1 MEQLIELPNIFD
13 YATSELSQDAF
24 ICYLLAFGMDKYKKA
39 HPREFKIAHLFLEK
53 CGIPADEE
61 ILEIKKQ
68 YLDIDVLAV
77 TSSHFLIIEDKTG
90 TKEHSNQIVKYV
102 KALKNSAL
110 SSGRKI
116 KVCYLKTLDYVRSY
130 ETSDKTVLPQC
141 DCCSLRRKD
150 MLDLLK
156 TNPENNLIF
165 ESFYNRLDNIEKRI
179 KNCDNTEIRTW
190 CKEKWF
196 DYLSSALD
204 GHNFNIVWVHNPKG
218 GFYACYFDWENCGK
232 GENYKQIEISFIGNI
247 TSEVKLCLKFSS
259 DSKEITRNSKPLI
272 KDLQNA
278 ALTKNYISSN
288 RTGRTTTYAY
298 RIAKNKTDIQE
309 FINQV
314 L

>member
-1 MEQLIELPNIFD
+1 MEQPNIFD

-39 HPREFKIAHLFLEK
+39 YPREFKIAHLFLEK
-53 CGIPADEE
+53 CGIPAKEE
-61 ILEIKKQ
+61 ILEIRKQ

-77 TSSHFLIIEDKTG
+77 TSSHLLIVEDKTG

-102 KALKNSAL
+102 KTLKNSAL

-130 ETSDKTVLPQC
+130 KSSDENILPQC

-165 ESFYNRLDNIEKRI
+165 ESFYSRLDSIEKRI
-179 KNCDNTEIRTW
+179 KNCDDAEIRTW

-196 DYLSSALD
+196 DYLNSALS
-204 GHNFNIVWVHNPKG
+204 GHNFNIDWVNNARG
-218 GFYACYFDWENCGK
+218 GFYACYFDWANCGN
-232 GENYKQIEISFIGNI
+232 GENYKQIEISFDN
-247 TSEVKLCLKFSS
+247 
-259 DSKEITRNSKPLI
+259 NP
-272 KDLQNA
+272 
-278 ALTKNYISSN
+278 
-288 RTGRTTTYAY
+288 
-298 RIAKNKTDIQE
+298 
-309 FINQV
+309 
-314 L
+314 

>member
-1 MEQLIELPNIFD
+1 MEQPNIFD

-39 HPREFKIAHLFLEK
+39 YPREFKIAHLFLEK
-53 CGIPADEE
+53 CGIPAKEE
-61 ILEIKKQ
+61 ILEIRKQ

-77 TSSHFLIIEDKTG
+77 TSSHLLIVEDKTG

-102 KALKNSAL
+102 QALENSAF

-130 ETSDKTVLPQC
+130 KSSDENILPQC

-165 ESFYNRLDNIEKRI
+165 ESFYNRLDSIEKRI
-179 KNCDNTEIRTW
+179 KNCDDTEIRTW

-196 DYLSSALD
+196 DYLNSALS
-204 GHNFNIVWVHNPKG
+204 GHNFNIDWVNNARG
-218 GFYACYFDWENCGK
+218 GFYACYFDWVNCGN
-232 GENYKQIEISFIGNI
+232 GENYKQIEISFNDGV
-247 TSEVKLCLKFSS
+247 TSEVKLCFKFAS
-259 DSKEITRNSKPLI
+259 DNNEITLNSKSLI
-272 KDLQNA
+272 KDLQDA
-278 ALTKNYISSN
+278 IVPKGYKASYRL
-288 RTGRTTTYAY
+288 GRTTTYAY
-298 RIAKNKTDIQE
+298 KRAKDIKDVQE
-309 FINQV
+309 FINNAS
-314 L
+314 

>member
-1 MEQLIELPNIFD
+1 MEQPNIFD

-39 HPREFKIAHLFLEK
+39 YPREFKIAHLFLEK

-61 ILEIKKQ
+61 ILEIRKQ

-77 TSSHFLIIEDKTG
+77 TSSHLLIVEDKTD

-102 KALKNSAL
+102 KTLKNSVL

-130 ETSDKTVLPQC
+130 KSSDENVLPQC

-165 ESFYNRLDNIEKRI
+165 ESFYSRLDSIEKRI
-179 KNCDNTEIRTW
+179 KNCDDAEIRTW

-196 DYLSSALD
+196 DYLSSALS
-204 GHNFNIVWVHNPKG
+204 GHNFNIDWVNNARG
-218 GFYACYFDWENCGK
+218 GFYACYFDWINCGN
-232 GENYKQIEISFIGNI
+232 GENYKQIEISFDDGV
-247 TSEVKLCLKFSS
+247 TSEVKLCFKFASVN
-259 DSKEITRNSKPLI
+259 KEITLNSKSLI
-272 KDLQNA
+272 KDLQDAVVAKGYKA
-278 ALTKNYISSN
+278 AHRL
-288 RTGRTTTYAY
+288 GRTTTYAY
-298 RIAKNKTDIQE
+298 KVANNIKDVQE
-309 FINQV
+309 FINNAS
-314 L
+314 

>member
-24 ICYLLAFGMDKYKKA
+24 ICYMLAFGINKYKNTN
-39 HPREFKIAHLFLEK
+39 PEEFKLAHTFLKK
-53 CGIPADEE
+53 CGVSENEE

-68 YLDIDVLAV
+68 YLNIDVLVV
-77 TSSHFLIIEDKTG
+77 TTSYLLIIEDKTY
-90 TKEHSNQIVKYV
+90 TNEHGNQIIKYV
-102 KALKNSAL
+102 AALKNDKL
-110 SSGRKI
+110 FSGRQI
-116 KVCYLKTLDYVRSY
+116 KVCYFKTMDYVRDY
-130 ETSDKTVLPQC
+130 QTADKNVLPQS

-150 MLDLLK
+150 MLELLK
-156 TNPENNLIF
+156 ENRKCNFIF
-165 ESFYNRLDNIEKRI
+165 DSFYRRLKSIEKLI
-179 KNCDNTEIRTW
+179 KDCNDTDIKTW
-190 CKEKWF
+190 CAEKWF
-196 DYLSSALD
+196 SYLSSALD

-259 DSKEITRNSKPLI
+259 DNKEITRNSKPLI